1 MTVNAFWFGV
11 LITVVV
17 EIVILIIVALITVH
31 HSDDNE
37 TTPEDIGM
45 QEIGED
51 QFKKYLR
58 QTLEEIASENR
69 FIIGE
74 AVEDKD
80 DD

>member
-1 MTVNAFWFGV
+1 MTVNAFWLGV

-17 EIVILIIVALITVH
+17 EIVIMIIVALIIVH
-31 HSDDNE
+31 HADDNE
-37 TTPEDIGM
+37 ITPEDIGM

-51 QFKKYLR
+51 QFKEYLR
-58 QTLEEIASENR
+58 QTLEEIASRNK

-80 DD
+80 ND